1 MSVSLLQTSIT
12 PSSSNVKEAVMA
24 AIRKFK
30 TKPSDTTN
38 YPRADWDRS
47 VDLYLLTFQPEDGD
61 IDLLL
66 EVFMRQMQI
75 HILGIGPV
83 FWPGIRWGVP
93 LSTSNPR
100 LNGTDGRSEQMPIT
114 VEDIF
119 Y

>member
-1 MSVSLLQTSIT
+1 
-12 PSSSNVKEAVMA
+12 MA
-24 AIRKFK
+24 AIRKLK

-47 VDLYLLTFQPEDGD
+47 VHLYLLTFQLEDED

-66 EVFMRQMQI
+66 AVFMRQMQI
-75 HILGIGPV
+75 HILGLVLDLNSGP
-83 FWPGIRWGVP
+83 GMRWGVL

-100 LNGTDGRSEQMPIT
+100 PNGTDGRSEQMLIT
-114 VEDIF
+114 VEEMF

>member
-1 MSVSLLQTSIT
+1 
-12 PSSSNVKEAVMA
+12 MA

-83 FWPGIRWGVP
+83 FWPR
-93 LSTSNPR
+93 NKM
-100 LNGTDGRSEQMPIT
+100 GRS
-114 VEDIF
+114 VEHF
-119 Y
+119 QPKA